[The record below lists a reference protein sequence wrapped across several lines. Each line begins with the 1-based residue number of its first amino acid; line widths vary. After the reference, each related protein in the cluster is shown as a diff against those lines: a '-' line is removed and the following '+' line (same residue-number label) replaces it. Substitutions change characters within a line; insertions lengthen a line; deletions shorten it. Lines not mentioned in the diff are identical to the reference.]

1 MSSSSEQLERISHDL
16 DHIAGVF
23 GGLDGELGQQQATE
37 ASGLSRETVERVFC
51 AGVRLLASHAAE
63 ASDRSL
69 LKGLSPTEACTAAAA
84 LLRAQGL
91 TPFEFGV
98 WFSVSGPRDTAQ

>member
-1 MSSSSEQLERISHDL
+1 MLSSSDQLERISHEL
-16 DHIAGVF
+16 
-23 GGLDGELGQQQATE
+23 GGLAGDHDQQQAIE
-37 ASGLSRETVERVFC
+37 AYGLPRETVERIFC
-51 AGVRLLASHAAE
+51 AAVRLLASHAAE
-63 ASDRSL
+63 PSDQTL

-98 WFSVSGPRDTAQ
+98 WFSVSGSHDTAQ

>member
-1 MSSSSEQLERISHDL
+1 MSSNSDQLERVSHELSRLISDL
-16 DHIAGVF
+16 D
-23 GGLDGELGQQQATE
+23 QQQAIE
-37 ASGLSRETVERVFC
+37 AFELPRETVERIFC
-51 AGVRLLASHAAE
+51 AAVRLLASHAAE
-63 ASDRSL
+63 PSDQTL

-98 WFSVSGPRDTAQ
+98 WFSVSGSHDTAQ

>member
-1 MSSSSEQLERISHDL
+1 MSSSSDQLERISHELGGIAGDL
-16 DHIAGVF
+16 D
-23 GGLDGELGQQQATE
+23 QQQAIE
-37 ASGLSRETVERVFC
+37 ANGLPRETVERVFC
-51 AGVRLLASHAAE
+51 ASVRLLASHAAKPC
-63 ASDRSL
+63 DQTL

-98 WFSVSGPRDTAQ
+98 WFSVSGSGDTAQ